1 MEAGLKPQPNR
12 RIYVETLRRMTPEEK
27 LAKAFEL
34 SDMTHEALRAGLKA
48 RYPLASDM
56 ELKDLYLERLERC
69 RKRNS

>member
-1 MEAGLKPQPNR
+1 MRTELKTQPNR
-12 RIYVETLRRMTPEEK
+12 RIYMETLRRMTPEER

-48 RYPLASDM
+48 RYPLASGT
-56 ELKDLYLERLERC
+56 ELQDLYLERLERC